1 MGVIDITDFSG
12 NKIPGT
18 VNHLFH
24 SEVSYIHPSG
34 WYGAWN
40 ILYVDDQ
47 FTNNANTGT
56 NEAYILSNIRAGLER
71 KIGKIL
77 ISPFIGINNF
87 FDESY
92 NANVRINAF
101 GKRFFEPGPDRNL
114 YAGVSLRFDFR

>member
-1 MGVIDITDFSG
+1 MEELD
-12 NKIPGT
+12 KIVKKLP
-18 VNHLFH
+18 NQ
-24 SEVSYIHPSG
+24 EVDY
-34 WYGAWN
+34 
-40 ILYVDDQ
+40 
-47 FTNNANTGT
+47 F
-56 NEAYILSNIRAGLER
+56 

-114 YAGVSLRFDFR
+114 YAGVNLRFDFR